1 MNYRP
6 EIDGLRAIAVLPVLF
21 FHAGF
26 ELFAGGFVG
35 VDIFFVISGYLI
47 TSIILKEKLANTFTI
62 RNFYERRAR
71 RILPALFF
79 IMFCSIPAAFILMT
93 PNELK
98 DFGLSLSATSL
109 FGSNILFWQDS
120 GYFAGPNELKP
131 LLHTWSLAVE
141 EQYYLFFPI
150 FLMLIWRIGLKWI
163 LGILILFAVA
173 SLLISHWA
181 AFNAP
186 VANFYLLPTRGWELL
201 LGVFAA
207 FYVLYND
214 YSFKFASSTAS
225 EIAGMIGILLIAFS
239 IFAFDES
246 TPFPS
251 FWALIPT
258 LGTVLII
265 LFATPKTLVG
275 KFLSFKFIVATG
287 LISYSLYLWHQ
298 PIFAFSRMYSSDQL
312 SLLSSISLIVLSFLL
327 AYVSWRYVEK
337 IFRDKNRVSARKIF
351 LSSILGS
358 ILFIAIGAIIY
369 SHTTFFVN
377 KEIYGRYVQLEQLK
391 QERKDNIQSGICHFN
406 GAGKYTSI
414 EEFIEHWSCLDN
426 DEEELSSLQLGIFGD
441 SHSSDIAMSLRLNGY
456 DFIQIGGANCEL
468 LSEEFN
474 QPLYCMAIYNKFKL
488 ATNERQIQNVILAN
502 NLAYSELTV
511 QNLSKIFD
519 RWSNEYK
526 NIIFFSPMP
535 ESIDLHRDFLKFG
548 KVTNSFSVE
557 KNNIFYNIIESIDI
571 PDNII
576 IVNSIDYLCA
586 KTIENCFFVDDT
598 LRVVDETHL
607 SVSGAKHFGNAF
619 SKIKQFREIFN

>member
-62 RNFYERRAR
+62 ANFYERRAR

-79 IMFCSIPAAFILMT
+79 IMICCVPAAFILMT
-93 PNELK
+93 PSELK

-150 FLMLIWRIGLKWI
+150 FLMLIWRFGLKWI
-163 LGILILFAVA
+163 AGILMLLAVV

-207 FYVLYND
+207 FYILYKD
-214 YSFKFASSTAS
+214 YSFKFASPLVS
-225 EIAGMIGILLIAFS
+225 EIAGVIGIFLIIFS
-239 IFAFDES
+239 IFSFDES

-258 LGTVLII
+258 FGTVLII
-265 LFATPKTLVG
+265 LFSTPKTLVG
-275 KFLSFKFIVATG
+275 RFLSIKFIVATG

-298 PIFAFSRMYSSDQL
+298 PIFAFSRMYSSDHL
-312 SLLSSISLIVLSFLL
+312 SPLTLIFLIALSFFL

-337 IFRDKNRVSARKIF
+337 IFREKNKISRRSIF
-351 LSSILGS
+351 ISSILGS
-358 ILFIAIGAIIY
+358 ILFIVIGALIY
-369 SHTTFFVN
+369 TQTTFFVN
-377 KEIYGRYVQLEQLK
+377 KEIYARYVHLEQLK
-391 QERKDNIQSGICHFN
+391 QERKNNIQSGICHFN
-406 GAGKYTSI
+406 GAGKYTYI
-414 EEFIEHWSCLDN
+414 DEFIENWNCLNN
-426 DEEELSSLQLGIFGD
+426 DEAELSSLQLGIFGD
-441 SHSSDIAMSLRLNGY
+441 SHSSDIAMSLRLNGF

-468 LSEEFN
+468 LSEEIN
-474 QPLYCMAIYNKFKL
+474 QPLYCKSIHKKFKL
-488 ATNERQIQNVILAN
+488 ATEERQIQNVILAN
-502 NLAYSELTV
+502 NLDYSELTAR
-511 QNLSKIFD
+511 NLSRIFHS
-519 RWSNEYK
+519 WSNKYES
-526 NIIFFSPMP
+526 IIFFSPMP
-535 ESIDLHRDFLKFG
+535 ESIDLHREFLKFG
-548 KVTNSFSVE
+548 TVTKDFSLE
-557 KNNIFYNIIESIDI
+557 KNDIFYNLIKSINI
-571 PDNII
+571 PDNVIV
-576 IVNSIDYLCA
+576 VNSIDFLCA
-586 KTIENCFFVDDT
+586 HTEENCFFIDNA

-607 SVSGAKHFGNAF
+607 SVSGAKNFGNAF
-619 SKIKQFREIFN
+619 SETKTFREIFK

>member
-26 ELFAGGFVG
+26 ELFGGGFVG

-79 IMFCSIPAAFILMT
+79 IMFCSIPAAFVLMT
-93 PNELK
+93 PSELK

-141 EQYYLFFPI
+141 EQYYLLFPI

-163 LGILILFAVA
+163 LGILIVLAVV

-207 FYVLYND
+207 FYVLHND
-214 YSFKFASSTAS
+214 YSFKFASSIVA
-225 EIAGMIGILLIAFS
+225 EIAGIIGMLLIAFS
-239 IFAFDES
+239 IFVFDAS

-275 KFLSFKFIVATG
+275 KFLSIKFIVATG

-298 PIFAFSRMYSSDQL
+298 PIFAFSRMYSSDPLSSL
-312 SLLSSISLIVLSFLL
+312 SLIFLIVLSFLL

-337 IFRDKNRVSARKIF
+337 IFRDKNRISRKNIF
-351 LSSILGS
+351 VSSILGS
-358 ILFIAIGAIIY
+358 ILFLAIGSIIY
-369 SHTTFFVN
+369 SHTSLFVN
-377 KEIYGRYVQLEQLK
+377 KEIYGRYLQLEHLK
-391 QERKDNIQSGICHFN
+391 QERKDTIQSGICHFN

-414 EEFIEHWSCLDN
+414 DKFMEHWSCLDN

-468 LSEEFN
+468 LNEELN
-474 QPLYCMAIYNKFKL
+474 QPLYCKAIHNKFKL
-488 ATNERQIQNVILAN
+488 ATKERQIQNIILAN

-511 QNLSKIFD
+511 QNLSRIFD

-548 KVTNSFSVE
+548 KVTKNFSLE
-557 KNNIFYNIIESIDI
+557 KNNIFYDVIESIDI

-586 KTIENCFFVDDT
+586 QTKENCFFVDHS

-607 SVSGAKHFGNAF
+607 SVSGAKFFGNAF
-619 SKIKQFREIFN
+619 SKTKSFSDIFN